1 MKKLHLFKHS
11 FLVLLAAL
19 LVAQS
24 LSMTACGGETTET
37 DAVETTATETT
48 VETEPETAYIDT
60 LPETDLEGYT
70 YRMVAQHTDSRPNFA
85 SQEELTGEVLQDAII
100 NRKNMTM
107 ERLNIKIEEIA
118 YEDRGKLETDVSKT
132 IRAGDD
138 AYDIVITALSA
149 GINNLARQQCLLDLT
164 TVPYLTLDSVR
175 WNASMAENM
184 RIDGKQYF
192 TTGVTSVCYLRTPQ
206 ATLFNQQLAN
216 DLGLPNLYEIALDG
230 KWTID
235 KMDELMTAA
244 AMDLNGDGEMKPQ
257 DDQFAMIIEGTYGNA
272 LYMSAGL
279 QAVSP
284 DADGNWSFHLSDQA
298 SMDLIDKCAAIF
310 FDPQTIHTDTD
321 AIDQDLMA
329 EMFQEG
335 RGLFLS
341 ASIGG
346 ATSYREM
353 EMDFGVLPIPVLKEG
368 DPYLTACNTW
378 LPSGIGIPVTNGN
391 LETTGLVM
399 ETMAAFSY
407 DQILPAIVEKTLGKT
422 ARDAE
427 SYQIMMMLYDNT
439 AFDFNTIMNFG
450 DTSNMLRSAMIGA
463 KQNFASSYASVKA
476 KADKALADF
485 IAACRGE

>member
-1 MKKLHLFKHS
+1 MKKSITIL
-11 FLVLLAAL
+11 LLAAML
-19 LVAQS
+19 
-24 LSMTACGGETTET
+24 TANLAGCSG
-37 DAVETTATETT
+37 TTAETQST
-48 VETEPETAYIDT
+48 ADTTAATTPVETEPETTYVDT

-70 YRMVAQHTDSRPNFA
+70 YRMVAQHTDTRPNFA
-85 SQEELTGEVLQDAII
+85 SQEEMTGEVMQDAIL

-107 ERLNIKIEEIA
+107 ERLNIKMEEVA
-118 YEDRGKLETDVSKT
+118 YEDRNLLATDVAKT

-138 AYDIVITALSA
+138 AYDVIINALSQ
-149 GINNLARQQCLLDLT
+149 GINTLTTQQCLLDLT

-216 DLGLPNLYEIALDG
+216 DLNLPNLYEIVLNG
-230 KWTID
+230 EWTID
-235 KMDELMTAA
+235 KMDELMTDA
-244 AMDLNGDGEMKPQ
+244 AMDLNGDGEMKPE

-284 DADGNWSFHLSDQA
+284 DADGNWAFHITDQA
-298 SMDLIDKCAAIF
+298 SMDLIDKCAAIY
-310 FDPQTIHTDTD
+310 FDPQTIHTDEN
-321 AIDQDLMA
+321 ALDQDLMA

-353 EMDFGVLPIPVLKEG
+353 EIDFGVLPIPVLNEG

-391 LETTGLVM
+391 LETTGLIM
-399 ETMAAFSY
+399 ETMAAYSY
-407 DQILPAIVEKTLGKT
+407 DYLLPAMMEKTLGKT

-427 SYQIMMMLYDNT
+427 SYQIMMMLYDNS

-450 DTSNMLRSAMIGA
+450 DTSSLLRSAMIGA
-463 KQNFASSYASVKA
+463 KQNFASAYASSQKR
-476 KADKALADF
+476 ADKALADF
-485 IAACRGE
+485 IASCRGE

>member
-1 MKKLHLFKHS
+1 MKKSITIL
-11 FLVLLAAL
+11 LLAAML
-19 LVAQS
+19 
-24 LSMTACGGETTET
+24 TANLAGCGG
-37 DAVETTATETT
+37 TTAETQAT
-48 VETEPETAYIDT
+48 ADTTAADTTSVETEPETAYVDT

-85 SQEELTGEVLQDAII
+85 SQEEMTGEVMQDAIL

-107 ERLNIKIEEIA
+107 ERLNIKMEEVA
-118 YEDRGKLETDVSKT
+118 YEDRNLLATDVAKT

-138 AYDIVITALSA
+138 AYDVIINALSQ
-149 GINNLARQQCLLDLT
+149 GINTLTTQQCLLDLT

-206 ATLFNQQLAN
+206 ATLFNQQLAS
-216 DLGLPNLYEIALDG
+216 DLNLPNLYEIVLNG
-230 KWTID
+230 EWTID
-235 KMDELMTAA
+235 KMDELMTDA
-244 AMDLNGDGEMKPQ
+244 AMDLNGDGEMNPE

-284 DADGNWSFHLSDQA
+284 DADGNWAFHITDQA
-298 SMDLIDKCAAIF
+298 SMDLIDKCAAIY
-310 FDPQTIHTDTD
+310 FDPQTIHTDVD
-321 AIDQDLMA
+321 ALDQDLMA

-353 EMDFGVLPIPVLKEG
+353 EIDFGVLPIPVLNEG

-391 LETTGLVM
+391 LETTGLIM
-399 ETMAAFSY
+399 ETMAAYSY
-407 DQILPAIVEKTLGKT
+407 DYLLPAMMEKTLGKT

-427 SYQIMMMLYDNT
+427 SYQIMMMLYDNA

-450 DTSNMLRSAMIGA
+450 DTSSLLRSAMIGA
-463 KQNFASSYASVKA
+463 KQNFASAYASSQKR
-476 KADKALADF
+476 ADKALADF
-485 IAACRGE
+485 IASCRGE

>member
-1 MKKLHLFKHS
+1 MKKSITIL
-11 FLVLLAAL
+11 LLAAML
-19 LVAQS
+19 
-24 LSMTACGGETTET
+24 TANLAGCGG
-37 DAVETTATETT
+37 TTAETQST
-48 VETEPETAYIDT
+48 ADTTAADTTPVETEPETAYVDT

-85 SQEELTGEVLQDAII
+85 SQEEMTGEVMQDAIL

-107 ERLNIKIEEIA
+107 ERLNIKMEEVA
-118 YEDRGKLETDVSKT
+118 YEDRNLLATDVAKT

-138 AYDIVITALSA
+138 AYDVIINALSQ
-149 GINNLARQQCLLDLT
+149 GINTLTTQQCLLDLT

-216 DLGLPNLYEIALDG
+216 DLNLPNLYEIVLNG
-230 KWTID
+230 EWTID
-235 KMDELMTAA
+235 KMDEFMTDA
-244 AMDLNGDGEMKPQ
+244 AMDLNGDGEMKPE

-284 DADGNWSFHLSDQA
+284 DADGNWAFHITDQA
-298 SMDLIDKCAAIF
+298 SMDLIDKCAAIY
-310 FDPQTIHTDTD
+310 FDPQTIHTDAD
-321 AIDQDLMA
+321 ALDQDLMA

-353 EMDFGVLPIPVLKEG
+353 EIDFGVLPIPVLNEG

-391 LETTGLVM
+391 LETTGLIM
-399 ETMAAFSY
+399 ETMAAYSY
-407 DQILPAIVEKTLGKT
+407 DYLLPAMMEKTLGKT

-427 SYQIMMMLYDNT
+427 SYQIMMMLYDNA

-450 DTSNMLRSAMIGA
+450 DTSSLLRSAMIGA
-463 KQNFASSYASVKA
+463 KQNFASAYASSQKR
-476 KADKALADF
+476 ADKALADF
-485 IAACRGE
+485 IASCRGE